1 MKRAVIAGVGMTPFG
16 MFMDR
21 GTRAMAEEAVG
32 LCLADAGLTPDDVG
46 FVAYSNASSGVIAG
60 QHCIR
65 GEVALRNTG
74 LLGKPIV
81 NVENACASGSSAV
94 HLAWLQVASGLCDVA
109 VAVGTEKLS
118 HPDKARVLAGMSAG
132 ADLDEIADMR
142 ARLGGGEDRS
152 IFMDIYAD
160 LAERYMSASGATRE
174 DFACIS
180 VKSRKA
186 ASLNPRAQFRKE
198 VTIEEV
204 LASRA
209 VAGPLTLMMCSPI
222 GDGAA
227 AVVVT
232 SEDFARRQGLR
243 KPIFIRASVVMSG
256 LGDQEGP
263 TAAARAA
270 RKAYDDAG
278 VGPDEIDVVEVH
290 DATAS
295 AEIALLEDLGLCGPG
310 CGPDFV
316 RSGATGL
323 NGKVA
328 VNSSGG
334 LLSRGHPI
342 GATGCAQIVELVEQL
357 NRASGPR
364 QREGAKIALA
374 ENGGGYMGKD
384 AAVAV
389 VTILSA

>member
-1 MKRAVIAGVGMTPFG
+1 MRQVVVAGVGMTPFG
-16 MFMDR
+16 MFVER
-21 GTRAMAEEAVG
+21 GTRAMAEQAVS
-32 LCLADAGLTPDDVG
+32 LALANAGITPDEIE
-46 FVAYSNASSGVIAG
+46 FVAYANAASGTVEG

-65 GEVALRNTG
+65 GEVALRKTG

-94 HLAWLQVASGLCDVA
+94 HLAWLQVASGLCEA
-109 VAVGTEKLS
+109 ALAIGTEKLS
-118 HPDKARVLAGMSAG
+118 HPDKGRVLAGMSAG
-132 ADLDEIADMR
+132 ADLGEIADMR

-174 DFACIS
+174 DFARVA
-180 VKSRKA
+180 VKSRHA
-186 ASLNPRAQFRKE
+186 AALNPRAQFRKE
-198 VTIEEV
+198 VTLQEV
-204 LASRA
+204 LASRKI
-209 VAGPLTLMMCSPI
+209 AGPLSLMMCSPI

-227 AVVVT
+227 AIIVT
-232 SEDFARRQGLR
+232 SESFARRHGVQR
-243 KPIFIRASVVMSG
+243 PILVRASAVTSG
-256 LGDQEGP
+256 TADKVGP

-270 RKAYDDAG
+270 QRAYADAG
-278 VGPDEIDVVEVH
+278 IGPEDIDVLEVH

-295 AEIALLEDLGLCGPG
+295 AEIALLEDIGICAPGGGPELI
-310 CGPDFV
+310 

-323 NGKVA
+323 NGRKA

-357 NRASGPR
+357 REDSGPR
-364 QREGAKIALA
+364 QREGARVALA
-374 ENGGGYMGKD
+374 ENGGGYMGND
-384 AAVAV
+384 AAAAV
-389 VTILSA
+389 VTILSV